1 MRRLARVVVR
11 TFMHKEKSLNLQ
23 RAIEIAVEAHREQT
37 DKAGSPYLLHPLRVM
52 MSLDTDAERIV
63 GVLHDVVE
71 DGPGWTFERLE
82 EEGFSSTVLDALRL
96 VTKLPEDE
104 GDSEAVYVAFVR
116 RAKGNKIARRVK
128 TADILDN
135 LNASRLSTLTE
146 KDMRRMNRYLAA
158 LRELRDANA

>member
-1 MRRLARVVVR
+1 
-11 TFMHKEKSLNLQ
+11 LNLQ
-23 RAIEIAVEAHREQT
+23 RAIEIAAEAHRDQT
-37 DKAGSPYLLHPLRVM
+37 DKAGAPYVLHPLRVM
-52 MSLDTDAERIV
+52 MTLETDEERIV

-82 EEGFSSTVLDALRL
+82 KEGFSLSVLEALRL
-96 VTKLPEDE
+96 VTKRPEDE
-104 GDSEAVYVAFVR
+104 GDSEAVYVSFVC

-135 LNASRLSTLTE
+135 LNASRLSALTE

-158 LRELRDANA
+158 LRELRASDQ

>member
-1 MRRLARVVVR
+1 MVTI
-11 TFMHKEKSLNLQ
+11 TFMNQEKSLNLQ
-23 RAIEIAVEAHREQT
+23 RAIEIAAEAHREQT
-37 DKAGSPYLLHPLRVM
+37 DKAGAPYLLHPLRVM
-52 MSLDTDAERIV
+52 MSLETDDERIV

-82 EEGFSSTVLDALRL
+82 KEGFSPTVLDALRL
-96 VTKLPEDE
+96 VTKRPEDE
-104 GDSEAVYVAFVR
+104 GDGEAVYVGFVR

-135 LNASRLSTLTE
+135 LNASRLTALTE

-158 LRELRDANA
+158 LRELRDADA

>member
-1 MRRLARVVVR
+1 MVTI
-11 TFMHKEKSLNLQ
+11 TFINQEKPLNLQ
-23 RAIEIAVEAHREQT
+23 RAIEIAAEAHREQT
-37 DKAGSPYLLHPLRVM
+37 DKAGAPYLLHPLRVM
-52 MSLDTDAERIV
+52 MSLEAEDERIV

-82 EEGFSSTVLDALRL
+82 EEGFSPTVLDALRL
-96 VTKLPEDE
+96 VTKRPEDE

-135 LNASRLSTLTE
+135 LNASRLSALTE

-158 LRELRDANA
+158 LRELRDAEA

>member
-1 MRRLARVVVR
+1 MVTI
-11 TFMHKEKSLNLQ
+11 TFMNQEKPLNLQ
-23 RAIEIAVEAHREQT
+23 RAIEIAAEAHREQT
-37 DKAGSPYLLHPLRVM
+37 DKAGAPYLLHPLRVM
-52 MSLDTDAERIV
+52 MSLETDDERIV

-82 EEGFSSTVLDALRL
+82 KEGFSPTVLDALRL
-96 VTKLPEDE
+96 VTKRPEDE
-104 GDSEAVYVAFVR
+104 GDGEAVYVGFVR

-135 LNASRLSTLTE
+135 LNASRLTALTE

-158 LRELRDANA
+158 LRELRDADA